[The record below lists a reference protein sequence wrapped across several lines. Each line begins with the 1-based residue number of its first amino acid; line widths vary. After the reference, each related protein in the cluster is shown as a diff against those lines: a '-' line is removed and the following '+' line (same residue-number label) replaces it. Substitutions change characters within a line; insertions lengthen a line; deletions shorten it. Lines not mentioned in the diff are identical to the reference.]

1 MLDHGV
7 PFRLNS
13 RVRRIVAPNPGVM
26 TGAGTNTYLLGDEQV
41 AVLDPGPAIPSHI
54 DAILDTAGD
63 RIRWV
68 VCTHTHTDHSPAWQA
83 IAEATGAQPIG
94 ASAPDNMFQDETFV
108 PAAELVHDD
117 VLATDEFTL
126 RAVHTPGHV
135 SNHYC
140 FFLEEERML
149 FAGDH
154 IMNGSTVVIVP
165 PSGDMKAYIESLQ
178 LLLRYPLRLIAP
190 GHGDAIPYD
199 FELNAGQM
207 GPRGNPVASRLV
219 READVILAL
228 GTRLGFNSTFYSYDN
243 INVDARIIQVELE
256 PTAIGRYFP
265 VSVGIWGD
273 AGSVATQMINQMEGR
288 QSLAEVQQWTDQF
301 KRDREAYR
309 SERDAKADRPQ
320 CFRGV

>member
-13 RVRRIVAPNPGVM
+13 RVRRLVAPNPGVM

-41 AVLDPGPAIPSHI
+41 AVLDPGPALPEHI

-63 RIRWV
+63 RIKWI
-68 VCTHTHTDHSPAWQA
+68 VCTHTHPDHSPAWKA
-83 IAEATGAQPIG
+83 VHEATGAEVIG
-94 ASAPDNMFQDETFV
+94 ALPADDMFQDDTFR
-108 PAAELVHDD
+108 PDGELQHDD

-135 SNHYC
+135 SNHFC

-190 GHGDAIPYD
+190 GHGEVMEDSRAVVEWLVNHRLKREQKVIDGLRKTGRTSVDDLVTVVYDDVDKGLHKMAKLSLSAHLIKLRQENRAINHPD
-199 FELNAGQM
+199 DDSWEM
-207 GPRGNPVASRLV
+207 
-219 READVILAL
+219 
-228 GTRLGFNSTFYSYDN
+228 
-243 INVDARIIQVELE
+243 LE
-256 PTAIGRYFP
+256 I
-265 VSVGIWGD
+265 
-273 AGSVATQMINQMEGR
+273 
-288 QSLAEVQQWTDQF
+288 
-301 KRDREAYR
+301 
-309 SERDAKADRPQ
+309 
-320 CFRGV
+320 